1 MSNFININNIF
12 KSVYGDIKKEMI
24 TNSKYLFMKHKIFKS
39 YNKIFKIWYQNI
51 WIFDLEDVF
60 HSFKCSNLTNFQ
72 EKPQT
77 NGFFNKLMDSLTN

>member
-60 HSFKCSNLTNFQ
+60 LFTASSVQIWQIFKKNH
-72 EKPQT
+72 
-77 NGFFNKLMDSLTN
+77 KLMDSLTN